1 LRRRTRRKLNEKKFG
16 SWEGLPDGGR
26 RYWYEVKGRFGW
38 RARYIKEVDVSERT
52 TKFYQEI
59 YNEEGRLIELH
70 EKYPVDKGHRN
81 IEQNVSSNDHS

>member
-1 LRRRTRRKLNEKKFG
+1 MRRRPRRKLNEKKFG
-16 SWEGLPDGGR
+16 SWEELPDGGR

-38 RARYIKEVDVSERT
+38 RARYVKEVDVSERT

-70 EKYPVDKGHRN
+70 EKYPGDKGHRN
-81 IEQNVSSNDHS
+81 IAQNVSSNDHS

>member
-1 LRRRTRRKLNEKKFG
+1 
-16 SWEGLPDGGR
+16 LPDGGR

-38 RARYIKEVDVSERT
+38 RARYVKEVDVSERT
-52 TKFYQEI
+52 TQFYQEI

-70 EKYPVDKGHRN
+70 EKYPVNKDHRK